1 MPGRRSAPPGP
12 RLPRGGPR
20 AKPTPP
26 RHFSASASRTE
37 GGGASHTSC
46 TENHTSRKPPRP
58 RAVSGIATK
67 ACWAFQETP
76 PPGAGSAEWLRQ
88 PTGASARTSRGS
100 PPLASAVLWRADHK
114 LHFPGRDAAAK
125 GLPGHSSARTSA
137 LPGPPRRWCPTRTAF
152 HQRKVSCHLE
162 PCCHA
167 VPLVWALIMVPTC
180 SGLCFPS
187 ALCPG
192 WHSNCQ
198 TTHPGNS

>member
-1 MPGRRSAPPGP
+1 MPGRRSPPPGP

-58 RAVSGIATK
+58 RAVSGTATK

-100 PPLASAVLWRADHK
+100 PPTGFGSTVARG
-114 LHFPGRDAAAK
+114 PQTT
-125 GLPGHSSARTSA
+125 LPGKGRGCQGTSGSFVCAHVCSAGTTTSLVPDENSLSPAEGLLSPRALLPRCPASVGFDYGAHLLRTVF
-137 LPGPPRRWCPTRTAF
+137 PKCF
-152 HQRKVSCHLE
+152 V
-162 PCCHA
+162 
-167 VPLVWALIMVPTC
+167 
-180 SGLCFPS
+180 SGL
-187 ALCPG
+187 A
-192 WHSNCQ
+192 Q
-198 TTHPGNS
+198 